1 MATYVILA
9 NWTDQGSKNVKDTVQ
24 RTQQFRNDCER
35 RGIKVQGT
43 FWTQGRYDMVA
54 FIDAPDEQ
62 VMVANAL
69 AMRSQGNVRTETLR
83 GFTETEIDTI
93 LRKV

>member
-1 MATYVILA
+1 MATYVTLA
-9 NWTDQGSKNVKDTVQ
+9 RWTDQGSKNVKDTVQ

-35 RGIKVQGT
+35 RGIKVLGV

-54 FIDAPDEQ
+54 FVDAPDEQ
-62 VMVANAL
+62 AMMANIL
-69 AMRSQGNVRTETLR
+69 AMCSQGNIRTETLR

-93 LRKV
+93 LRKL